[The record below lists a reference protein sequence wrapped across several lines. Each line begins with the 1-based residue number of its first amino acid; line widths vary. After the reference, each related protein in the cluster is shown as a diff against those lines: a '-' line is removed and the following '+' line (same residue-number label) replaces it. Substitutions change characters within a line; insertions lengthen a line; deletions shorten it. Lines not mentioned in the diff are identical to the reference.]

1 MQTVLSILLFE
12 GRKKSTAARLVSSLE
27 KFGDKVEII
36 GHLKN
41 NAKIDGRVNLLLLDD
56 RQKFYTVARRLAKG
70 KYLLFLSDDA
80 ELDEIGFNTLI
91 DNLNKCNE
99 DIVLFEKP
107 DTRNCFLVKSA
118 LIKNEVDESYY
129 DAETFYTLT
138 SIVAAE
144 SIKKIDCRPFT
155 FAYDL
160 DLFAAT
166 HFYKQYSRSV
176 TEAITQANKIKQ
188 TLKPVRYKAV
198 FDALCG
204 AVVAGYM
211 GGIYLLTKRLTTAQ
225 KFCEA
230 DSKFKE
236 TMPKLYVIADEKIG
250 DGDLD
255 ALRQRKFKMVSIP
268 LFFKIRSALKKD
280 LIL

>member
-27 KFGDKVEII
+27 QFGDRVEII

-41 NAKIDGRVNLLLLDD
+41 NAKIDGRVNLLMLDD

-80 ELDEIGFNTLI
+80 ELNESGFKKLI
-91 DNLNKCNE
+91 DNLNTCNE

-107 DTRNCFLVKSA
+107 DVRNCFLVKSSM
-118 LIKNEVDESYY
+118 IKNEVDESYY

-138 SIVAAE
+138 SVVAAE
-144 SIKKIDCRPFT
+144 SIKKIDCKPFN

-166 HFYKQYSRSV
+166 NFYRQYSHSV
-176 TEAITQANKIKQ
+176 NEAITQANKIKQ

-211 GGIYLLTKRLTTAQ
+211 GGIYLISKKSITSE
-225 KFCEA
+225 KFSET
-230 DSKFKE
+230 DLKFKE
-236 TMPKLYVIADEKIG
+236 TMPKLYVIADEKFG
-250 DGDLD
+250 NGDLD
-255 ALRQRKFKMVSIP
+255 RLRRGRFKTTPLP
-268 LFFKIRSALKKD
+268 LFFKVRGAMKKD

>member
-27 KFGDKVEII
+27 QFGDRVEII

-41 NAKIDGRVNLLLLDD
+41 NAKINGRVTLLMLDD
-56 RQKFYTVARRLAKG
+56 RRKFYTVARRLAKG
-70 KYLLFLSDDA
+70 KYLLYLSDDA
-80 ELDEIGFNTLI
+80 ELDESGFKILI
-91 DNLNKCNE
+91 DNLNGCNE
-99 DIVLFEKP
+99 DIILFEKP
-107 DTRNCFLVKSA
+107 DMRNCFIIKSS
-118 LIKNEVDESYY
+118 LIKNEADEDYY
-129 DAETFYTLT
+129 DAETYYNLT
-138 SIVAAE
+138 SVIAAE

-155 FAYDL
+155 FANDL
-160 DLFAAT
+160 DLYAAT
-166 HFYKQYSRSV
+166 NFSRQYFHSV
-176 TEAITQANKIKQ
+176 TEAIAQANKVLQ

-198 FDALCG
+198 FDALCS
-204 AVVAGYM
+204 AVVAGYV
-211 GGIYLLTKRLTTAQ
+211 GGIYLITKKLTTAE
-225 KFCEA
+225 KFYEA

-255 ALRQRKFKMVSIP
+255 SLRQGKFKRVSLP
-268 LFFKIRSALKKD
+268 LFFKVRSAMKKD

>member
-27 KFGDKVEII
+27 KYGDRVEII

-41 NAKIDGRVNLLLLDD
+41 NAKIEGRVNLLMLDD

-80 ELDEIGFNTLI
+80 ELNEGGFKKLI
-91 DNLNKCNE
+91 DNLNGCNE
-99 DIVLFEKP
+99 DIILFDKP
-107 DTRNCFLVKSA
+107 DTRNCFLIKST
-118 LIKNEVDESYY
+118 LIKNETDESYY

-138 SIVAAE
+138 SVVAAE
-144 SIKKIDCRPFT
+144 SIKKIDCRPFA
-155 FAYDL
+155 FYGDW

-166 HFYKQYSRSV
+166 HFYRQYSHSV
-176 TEAITQANKIKQ
+176 TEAIAQANKIKQ
-188 TLKPVRYKAV
+188 TLKPIRYKAV

-211 GGIYLLTKRLTTAQ
+211 GGIYLIFKKSTTVE
-225 KFCEA
+225 KFYEA
-230 DSKFKE
+230 DLKFKE
-236 TMPKLYVIADEKIG
+236 TMPKLYVIADEKFG

-255 ALRQRKFKMVSIP
+255 ALRQKQFKRITLP
-268 LFFKIRSALKKD
+268 LLFKVRGAMKKD